1 MNGAL
6 CAGCARETR
15 HARRPPRHPQ
25 PAEEA
30 TPRRPSRA
38 RSAYDRRHA
47 CHARRT
53 RPAPHRGSGAARRDG
68 RWPCM
73 SRTPT
78 ADQRTRACAA
88 PPSAR
93 RSNRLPNAS
102 PPSRTWTAL
111 ARHPVV
117 RVDVSGDQPF
127 FLQSGKHCG
136 DAAGAGLQRTGELRR
151 RHGAAQ
157 CELVQNE
164 WLAMRTAREL
174 LLHLG
179 TVAPHAGVQFAERLP
194 LKTHFAPPSDSTI
207 AALPRSAEYRQYIP
221 AAYTSCKHL

>member
-1 MNGAL
+1 MADGHV
-6 CAGCARETR
+6 CRELR
-15 HARRPPRHPQ
+15 Q
-25 PAEEA
+25 QINE
-30 TPRRPSRA
+30 
-38 RSAYDRRHA
+38 
-47 CHARRT
+47 
-53 RPAPHRGSGAARRDG
+53 
-68 RWPCM
+68 
-73 SRTPT
+73 
-78 ADQRTRACAA
+78 
-88 PPSAR
+88 
-93 RSNRLPNAS
+93 
-102 PPSRTWTAL
+102 L
-111 ARHPVV
+111 ARAPLPHLREDPTDCRTHLLQVALGPLSPSIRKVHADDAAVV